1 MAKPKTPKQ
10 LSIKIASLKKQVTH
24 LEAQRKKRL
33 AVVKKKPAKKKVTKR
48 KAVKKRVVKKRPVR
62 KKAVKR
68 KKR

>member
-24 LEAQRKKRL
+24 LEAQKKKRL
-33 AVVKKKPAKKKVTKR
+33 AVKKK
-48 KAVKKRVVKKRPVR
+48 PVR

-68 KKR
+68 KAVKRKPVRKKVVKRKRKR